1 MATHSRTIVEVV
13 AITATISVILA
24 GIVFYLI
31 YRLRLARGADGGKRA
46 SSFRR
51 EFPPPVDLRQ
61 RGAALKG
68 VIVDEEGMDVLYL
81 RKLESGCFSKV
92 WYNPMMEEEE
102 VKRMNSRGEKPEP
115 IQQLPLLQ
123 HPKIQPPSPP
133 PTPPRPPPP
142 PPPPPL
148 PPRPAPPPP
157 PRPPPKSR
165 PAPPPPHRPPPP
177 PKSRP
182 PPPPQLATKLTPLSH
197 KPPIAPRIQENRV
210 HTTKLKPLHWDKV
223 TANTDHS
230 MVWNEIND
238 GSFRVDDELM
248 EALFGYTDQKPSERN
263 KNSSSIAAPSTQIFI
278 LHPRKSQNTA
288 IVIKS
293 LQISRREIVEAAME
307 GRGLNAETLEKLT
320 KICPTQEETTKI
332 LQFTGDPAKLADAEA
347 FLHHILREIPSAF
360 VRFNAMLFRESYEPE
375 ILHLKESLQTCE
387 LGCNELRSGGVFFK
401 FLEAI
406 LKAGNRL
413 NAGTNWGNAQG
424 FNLTSL
430 RRLSDVKSAD
440 GKTTLLHFV
449 VEQVAKSEG
458 KRKGEE
464 TEMEERESLM
474 LGLPAVEALNAEFC
488 NVKRAARVDYEG
500 LTGTCEAL
508 AARVDEI
515 KRLLRRGDGGEV
527 GRFAAEMWGF
537 LEGCEEELIVVR
549 EEERRVVELMRKTN
563 VYYQTGVKGGN
574 PLQLFVMVKDF
585 LESVDRVCGEIRK
598 KLEKKRGGASPPLS
612 PTPRSPVRFQ
622 NLQNYFATQRLG
634 TSSDSDDDF

>member
-1 MATHSRTIVEVV
+1 MATHSQTLVEVV
-13 AITATISVILA
+13 AITATISVIVA

-31 YRLRLARGADGGKRA
+31 YRLRLARGANGGKLA

-51 EFPPPVDLRQ
+51 EFPEAAPHVDFRQ
-61 RGAALKG
+61 RALKR

-142 PPPPPL
+142 PPL
-148 PPRPAPPPP
+148 PSRPAPPPP
-157 PRPPPKSR
+157 PRPPPKSK
-165 PAPPPPHRPPPP
+165 PAPPPPPQRPPPP

-182 PPPPQLATKLTPLSH
+182 PPPPQPAKKQTPPSH

-238 GSFRVDDELM
+238 GSFRFDDELM
-248 EALFGYTDQKPSERN
+248 EALFGYTNTDQKPSERN
-263 KNSSSIAAPSTQIFI
+263 KQSSSSAPQTFI

-293 LQISRREIVEAAME
+293 LQISRREIVDAAME
-307 GRGLNAETLEKLT
+307 GRGLSAETLEKLT

-332 LQFTGDPAKLADAEA
+332 HQFNGDPAKLADAEA

-424 FNLTSL
+424 FNLTAL

-458 KRKGEE
+458 KPKVEE
-464 TEMEERESLM
+464 REMDERESLI

-527 GRFAAEMWGF
+527 GRFAAEMRGF
-537 LEGCEEELIVVR
+537 LEGCEEELSVVR
-549 EEERRVVELMRKTN
+549 EEERRVIELMRKTN

-585 LESVDRVCGEIRK
+585 LESVDRVCGEIGK

-622 NLQNYFATQRLG
+622 NLQNYFATQRVG
-634 TSSDSDDDF
+634 TSSSDSDDDF

>member
-102 VKRMNSRGEKPEP
+102 ITEQTEY
-115 IQQLPLLQ
+115 
-123 HPKIQPPSPP
+123 
-133 PTPPRPPPP
+133 
-142 PPPPPL
+142 
-148 PPRPAPPPP
+148 
-157 PRPPPKSR
+157 
-165 PAPPPPHRPPPP
+165 
-177 PKSRP
+177 
-182 PPPPQLATKLTPLSH
+182 
-197 KPPIAPRIQENRV
+197 
-210 HTTKLKPLHWDKV
+210 
-223 TANTDHS
+223 
-230 MVWNEIND
+230 
-238 GSFRVDDELM
+238 SFWTIRVDDELM